1 VSGVLLAE
9 DDVELAG
16 NQGWQGDFRLEF
28 VDLDT
33 QFESRRGR

>member
-16 NQGWQGDFRLEF
+16 YQGWHGDFRLEF
-28 VDLDT
+28 GDLDT
-33 QFESRRGR
+33 QSESSWGR